1 MGVSTTTNVKAGEEI
16 FTYYGY
22 PRKLPMPLDFPW
34 YWELKKK
41 IEDEETT
48 DKKTQIAKARCKH
61 LIPQKNLKTLYVK
74 CIYSI
79 KVLSLALR

>member
-34 YWELKKK
+34 YWEQKKK

-48 DKKTQIAKARCKH
+48 DKKT
-61 LIPQKNLKTLYVK
+61 
-74 CIYSI
+74 
-79 KVLSLALR
+79 